1 MDSLLTWKG
10 VPLAIAFPSSL
21 HRRCQQG
28 KWSTELS
35 AEILSESIG
44 LDQLKKILSAGCRQV
59 VTAPK
64 SKNKSQFLHFSRC
77 SAFDSMDST
86 RLDVKSDQCTGNRK
100 AQVSLVS
107 LIVCLS

>member
-21 HRRCQQG
+21 HRGCQQG

-64 SKNKSQFLHFSRC
+64 SRNFFTSRD
-77 SAFDSMDST
+77 ALPST
-86 RLDVKSDQCTGNRK
+86 AWIQLDRM
-100 AQVSLVS
+100 
-107 LIVCLS
+107 